1 MKKRLLSAALALML
15 VLCFVV
21 GCANTDTIGETETR
35 AETQVTTET
44 QGATETETRVETQ
57 AATETQIETEVEL
70 DTEIESDTEIEPESE
85 VESDTEAETGVAIET
100 AAPVETDA
108 IVESEPEMDTE
119 PEIEFELESEIES
132 EDESEESEDE
142 SDEIAE
148 SELETEAE
156 PEGANVTL
164 RLGVMSDTHL
174 GANVGSNMNY
184 ALQALKG
191 VSGNR
196 LDMMLFSGDLTDTT
210 GSTVADTQIKTF
222 RSKYNREM
230 SGTPFVFCLGSTH
243 DLPAQSGSTRPTT
256 LETIR
261 GLYKDTLGNFDYDL
275 SADTYVDTG
284 IRHAVVNG
292 YHIFAIDYLP
302 TTEALEQMVTE
313 MEALTAVDADQPI
326 FVILHNPA
334 ESYITSL
341 FAEFPQV
348 ICFSGHYHNSSARE
362 DSIKQDGGYT
372 QVHIGGTAYYRVD
385 GYNRF
390 NTSDPFLELGNIY
403 KFAQSLYVEVDEENT
418 VTIYRVDGYTGETFG
433 EPWVITPDRRDV
445 YTNERKETAK
455 PCTFPEDAKI
465 DVYEGSTAVQVD
477 FDGATMGDAGPALY
491 YNISLLEK
499 NSQGQ
504 YVVVQTADV
513 GSQQVFYPNDEGI
526 PSLHYSHTF
535 RGVNVS
541 DYAIVIRAVD
551 CWQTSTSVL
560 VHSTGGYQ
568 HGHGNVALGKR
579 VTVTAGGTLENDQNG
594 LAAMTDGRF
603 GWYANQ
609 PGGLR
614 TWMKP
619 TEFIPSVDNPLDIV
633 IDLGDTYEI
642 EKIVLHPSTSY
653 VNVFPTYFE
662 YQVSMTEDGDDWQT
676 IHVIED
682 VICNGRLS
690 SSAPIE
696 QYDPDNHYD
705 VELEVPATARRFRI
719 HITTPSPAW
728 EGDTVNYMGF
738 GEIELWG
745 TPAED

>member
-1 MKKRLLSAALALML
+1 MDTVQGFGSARISINKKTFCNKEFVMKKRLLSAALALML
-15 VLCFVV
+15 VFCFVV
-21 GCANTDTIGETETR
+21 GCANTGTVGETETR

-57 AATETQIETEVEL
+57 VVTETQTVTETEP
-70 DTEIESDTEIEPESE
+70 EIEPESE
-85 VESDTEAETGVAIET
+85 VETKAETEVEIETEA
-100 AAPVETDA
+100 
-108 IVESEPEMDTE
+108 DT
-119 PEIEFELESEIES
+119 ELESEVES
-132 EDESEESEDE
+132 AFE
-142 SDEIAE
+142 SDT
-148 SELETEAE
+148 ETETE
-156 PEGANVTL
+156 TEGANVTL

-174 GANVGSNMNY
+174 GANVGSNMDY

-191 VSGNR
+191 VSGDR

-210 GSTVADTQIKTF
+210 GSTVVNDQIKAF
-222 RSKYNREM
+222 RAKYNREM
-230 SGTPFVFCLGSTH
+230 KGTPFVFCLGSTH
-243 DLPAQSGSTRPTT
+243 DLPAMSGSTRPTT

-275 SADTYVDTG
+275 SADTYADTG
-284 IRHAVVNG
+284 IRHAVMNG

-302 TTEALEQMVTE
+302 TEEALADMVTE
-313 MEALTAVDADQPI
+313 METLTAEDADKPI

-334 ESYITSL
+334 ETHITSL

-390 NTSDPFLELGNIY
+390 NTADPFLNLGNIY

-433 EPWVITPDRRDV
+433 EPWVINPDRRDV

-504 YVVVQTADV
+504 YVMTQSADV

-526 PSLHYSHTF
+526 PAGHYTHTF

-614 TWMKP
+614 TWTKP
-619 TEFIPSVDNPLDIV
+619 TEFIPSEENPLDIV

-662 YQVSMTEDGDDWQT
+662 YQVSMSEDGDDWQT

-690 SSAPIE
+690 SSAPFE
-696 QYDPDNHYD
+696 DYDPDNHYD

-745 TPAED
+745 KPAED

>member
-1 MKKRLLSAALALML
+1 MKLKLLAVSL
-15 VLCFVV
+15 VLLLIVCFAW
-21 GCANTDTIGETETR
+21 GCSGGETPVETTPETSESV
-35 AETQVTTET
+35 AET
-44 QGATETETRVETQ
+44 VETS
-57 AATETQIETEVEL
+57 VESEAPDEEGTVAESIL
-70 DTEIESDTEIEPESE
+70 ESDSELESDTE
-85 VESDTEAETGVAIET
+85 TEAETV
-100 AAPVETDA
+100 
-108 IVESEPEMDTE
+108 
-119 PEIEFELESEIES
+119 
-132 EDESEESEDE
+132 
-142 SDEIAE
+142 
-148 SELETEAE
+148 
-156 PEGANVTL
+156 NVTL

-174 GANVGSNMNY
+174 GDNVGDNMNY

-191 VSGNR
+191 VSGDR
-196 LDMMLFSGDLTDTT
+196 IDMMLFSGDLTNTT
-210 GSTVADTQIKTF
+210 GSTVENSQIKSF

-243 DLPAQSGSTRPTT
+243 DLPAMSGGTRPAT

-275 SADTYVDTG
+275 SADAYADTG
-284 IRHAVVNG
+284 IRHAVMNG
-292 YHIFAIDYLP
+292 YHIFTIDYLP
-302 TTEALEQMVTE
+302 TEAALADMVDE
-313 MEALTAVDADQPI
+313 MEALTAADADQPI

-334 ESYITSL
+334 ETYITSL
-341 FAEFPQV
+341 FADFPQV

-403 KFAQSLYVEVDEENT
+403 KFSQSLYVEVAEDNT
-418 VTIYRVDGYTGETFG
+418 VTIYRVDGYTGKTFG
-433 EPWVITPDRRDV
+433 EPWVISPDRRDV
-445 YTNERKETAK
+445 YTDARKETAK

-465 DVYEGSTAVQVD
+465 DVFEGSTAVQVD

-491 YNISLLEK
+491 YNIALMEK

-504 YVVVQTADV
+504 YVMTQSADV

-579 VTVTAGGTLENDQNG
+579 VTVTAGGTLENNQNG
-594 LAAMTDGRF
+594 IAAMTDGRF

-609 PGGLR
+609 AGGLR

-619 TEFIPSVDNPLDIV
+619 TDFIPSEENPLDIV

-642 EKIVLHPSTSY
+642 EKIVLHPTTSY
-653 VNVFPTYFE
+653 NNVFPTYFE

-676 IHVIED
+676 IWVIED
-682 VICNGRLS
+682 VECNGRLS

-696 QYDPDNHYD
+696 NYNPDNHYD
-705 VELEVPATARRFRI
+705 VELEVPATARRFRV

-745 TPAED
+745 KPAEE

>member
-1 MKKRLLSAALALML
+1 MDTVQGFGSARICISKKSFCNKEFVMKKRLLSAALALML
-15 VLCFVV
+15 VFCFVV
-21 GCANTDTIGETETR
+21 GCANTGTVGETESL
-35 AETQVTTET
+35 TET
-44 QGATETETRVETQ
+44 QTETQISTEIETRVETQ
-57 AATETQIETEVEL
+57 VVTETQTVTETEP
-70 DTEIESDTEIEPESE
+70 EIEPESE
-85 VESDTEAETGVAIET
+85 IETKAETEVEIETEADTELESEVESVFESDTET
-100 AAPVETDA
+100 
-108 IVESEPEMDTE
+108 
-119 PEIEFELESEIES
+119 
-132 EDESEESEDE
+132 
-142 SDEIAE
+142 
-148 SELETEAE
+148 ETET
-156 PEGANVTL
+156 EGANVTL

-174 GANVGSNMNY
+174 GDNVGSNMDY
-184 ALQALKG
+184 ALQALKA

-196 LDMMLFSGDLTDTT
+196 LDLMLFSGDLTNTT
-210 GSTVADTQIKTF
+210 GSTVADTQIKSF

-243 DLPAQSGSTRPTT
+243 DLPAMSGNTRPAT

-261 GLYKDTLGNFDYDL
+261 GLYKDTLGNFDLDL
-275 SADTYVDTG
+275 SADTYADTG
-284 IRHAVVNG
+284 IRHAVTNG
-292 YHIFAIDYLP
+292 YHIFTIDYLP

-313 MEALTAVDADQPI
+313 MEALTAADADQPI

-334 ESYITSL
+334 ETYITSL

-445 YTNERKETAK
+445 YTDARKETAK

-499 NSQGQ
+499 NDQGQ

-560 VHSTGGYQ
+560 VYSTGGYQ
-568 HGHGNVALGKR
+568 HGHGNVALGKK

-594 LAAMTDGRF
+594 IAAMTDGRF
-603 GWYANQ
+603 GWYSNQ

-619 TEFIPSVDNPLDIV
+619 TDFIPSVDNPLDIV

-642 EKIVLHPSTSY
+642 EKIVLHPTTSY
-653 VNVFPTYFE
+653 NNVFPTYFE

-676 IHVIED
+676 IWVIED
-682 VICNGRLS
+682 VACNGRLS

-696 QYDPDNHYD
+696 NYNPDNHYD

-745 TPAED
+745 QPAED